1 MLHREI
7 ETMKREELERIQE
20 KKLKRLVRYCYQKI
34 PFYRKLFKE
43 NNVEPDDI
51 KRLEDLSKLPFT
63 VKDHLRENYPFGML
77 AVDMKEV
84 VRVHASSGTTGKPT
98 VVAYTQNDIEWWSNL
113 MARCLATAG
122 ATKDDIMHVAY
133 GYGLFT
139 GGLGFH
145 YGGEKLGLTVVP
157 SSVGNTKRQIMLIKD
172 FGATIL
178 ACTPSYALYISEVA
192 KKEGLDPS
200 SDFKLR
206 LGFFGAEPWSESMR
220 KKIEESLGL
229 KAIDIYG
236 MSELCGPGVS
246 VECEHQNGLHIWE
259 DSFIVEVIDPETGEV
274 LDEGEKGELVFT
286 TLDKEAM
293 PLIRYRT
300 RDISVVTKEECE
312 CGRTHARMLRVQG
325 RSDDMLKIR
334 GVNVFP
340 SQIEHVLM
348 GIEGVGESYLIVV
361 DRDILDK
368 LTVKVEMSEKFF
380 NNKKNDVDILKKKIE
395 EELNS
400 ALGIKVEVELAEPN
414 TLPRFEGKAKR
425 IVDLRKEK
433 GIF

>member
-1 MLHREI
+1 MLHKEI
-7 ETMKREELERIQE
+7 ETMKRDEIEKLQE

-43 NNVEPDDI
+43 NNIDPDDI
-51 KRLEDLSKLPFT
+51 KKLEDISKLPFT

-77 AVDMKEV
+77 AVDMREI

-98 VVAYTQNDIEWWSNL
+98 VVAYTQGDIEWWSSL

-157 SSVGNTKRQIMLIKD
+157 SSVGNTKRQIMLLKD

-200 SDFKLR
+200 KDFKLR
-206 LGFFGAEPWSESMR
+206 IGIFGAEPWSESMR
-220 KKIEESLGL
+220 KKIEEALDL

-246 VECEHQNGLHIWE
+246 IECEYQNGLHIWE

-274 LDEGEKGELVFT
+274 LDEGERGELVFT

-300 RDISVVTKEECE
+300 RDISIVTKEECE

-348 GIEGVGESYLIVV
+348 GIDGVGESYLIVV
-361 DRDILDK
+361 DRDILDI

-380 NNKKNDVDILKKKIE
+380 SDKLSEIENLRRKIE

-400 ALGIKVEVELAEPN
+400 ALGVKVKVELVEPN

-425 IVDLRKEK
+425 ILDLRKEK
-433 GIF
+433 GVL